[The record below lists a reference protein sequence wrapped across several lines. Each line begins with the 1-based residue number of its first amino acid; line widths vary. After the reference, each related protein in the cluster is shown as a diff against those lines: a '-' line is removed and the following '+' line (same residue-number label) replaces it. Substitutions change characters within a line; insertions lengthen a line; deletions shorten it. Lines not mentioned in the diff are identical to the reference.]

1 MTTPEEMVDMVQG
14 ADLRLK
20 DMFRAASTYQL
31 ARDFI
36 KMHRIRSAYELYTN
50 LAIHEDSLELI
61 EALCG
66 VLGYYGNEPPANPD

>member
-36 KMHRIRSAYELYTN
+36 KMHRIRGAEEIYTN
-50 LAIHEDSLELI
+50 FAIRENALELV

-66 VLGYYGNEPPANPD
+66 VLGYYGDEPPANPD